1 MERAKELINYG
12 ELPMVE
18 VAQQL
23 GYSSLAHLSR
33 QFRQVTGLTPTE
45 FQRLGRRAMRGG
57 AWMRRFEVLLTPEL
71 GHRLCLIIWC

>member
-45 FQRLGRRAMRGG
+45 FQRLG
-57 AWMRRFEVLLTPEL
+57 PES
-71 GHRLCLIIWC
+71 HARQSSDALI